1 MKTNILILICLALF
15 AIGGFFT
22 YQNIYRV
29 QLIILKD
36 DQAIITEESWV
47 VGDSL
52 FYRTGEDTQAIS
64 MDLIFD
70 VKQRGLF
77 NKGYGIWVIIGHHL
91 APWKHK
97 SMDIV
102 SQSQAQIEKRDLKKY
117 APTVGLVLMGL
128 GLCLTLF
135 FILKKVVRLKKE
147 RKVQSGEAL
156 DQSQDQR
163 AYEGQEL
170 IVDFF
175 LSIFRA
181 QKGLPAS
188 AESMF
193 RPVDTRRPDGNS
205 TYELRVKKGDDWASR
220 RMTIGP
226 IGEDSGSRSKC
237 YYVIYDDHIVIK
249 ITPRPLVDFE
259 RYIQSINRDNQ
270 IALLLSPRECLV
282 PRIAVILKKIIPHQ
296 VNTDQPIESQE
307 KQYIS
312 WLSENTEAQ
321 SHLKIGN
328 GFAYFMDLS
337 KYFFLGHILQRI
349 HSIEDKMSDEILKH
363 PTLLW
368 SNVEFEAR
376 YGSQNADICDQ
387 LNPVYTSFHTRI
399 YDLLQQHHLDG
410 AVSEF
415 NLKEWFLIYLSGSKP
430 TTADLDAK
438 PSVFSDMYATTMKL
452 FNEKRAAV
460 ENYRRMVRSYVL
472 SRNLKQHSSAIS
484 SMIINLLDLLY
495 WLGQKKLAM
504 RDLKPDNLL
513 VAGNPA
519 KFPQF
524 LGSANMYSIGL
535 IDVETA
541 VSYEAPDPKGIRQPP
556 LGGTPSHATPT
567 HQLRNSTIL
576 DIYKDLPLILHL
588 QDWYATAAMIY
599 QVVTGERLFEKTA
612 KHLIKLKKNI
622 KERSAKESGAI
633 PILKEISLSFWRVA
647 EQEFDAKTAEN
658 EKKLRFIS
666 QILSPESKA
675 ILLDKVTVTQ
685 KSVQK
690 AVQRL
695 IQSQKVFKGDKILKN
710 LLAAPPLKVHH
721 FRIKFNDEKA
731 RQLSPEDRQAAT
743 KFLNDLIY
751 LKRQS
756 EHLTLTTNSLSKS
769 VPAISAYDLLKS
781 MFIIVLVQ
789 MSQKRF
795 GIAPSKK

>member
-15 AIGGFFT
+15 AVGGFFT
-22 YQNIYRV
+22 YQNVYKV
-29 QLIILKD
+29 QVIILKD
-36 DQAIITEESWV
+36 EQAIITPESWV

-52 FYRTGEDTQAIS
+52 FYRSGEETRAIS
-64 MDLIFD
+64 MDKIFD
-70 VKQRGLF
+70 VKQRGLL
-77 NKGYGIWVIIGHHL
+77 NKGYGVWVIIKHHL

-97 SMDIV
+97 SLDIV
-102 SQSQAQIEKRDLKKY
+102 SQAQIEKRDLKKW
-117 APTVGLVLMGL
+117 APTVGLVLVGL

-135 FILKKVVRLKKE
+135 FVLKKVIRLRKK
-147 RKVQSGEAL
+147 RKVRTVDTS
-156 DQSQDQR
+156 DQAKNQR
-163 AYEGQEL
+163 TYEGREQ
-170 IVDFF
+170 VVNFF

-181 QKGLPAS
+181 QKELPAS
-188 AESMF
+188 AEAMF

-237 YYVIYDDHIVIK
+237 YYVIYDDHIVVK
-249 ITPRPLVDFE
+249 VLPKPLVDFD
-259 RYIQSINRDNQ
+259 RYVKSINRDNQ
-270 IALLLSPRECLV
+270 IAQILSPRECLV

-296 VNTDQPIESQE
+296 VNSDQPIESQE
-307 KQYIS
+307 KQYIE
-312 WLSENTEAQ
+312 WLHDNPEAQ
-321 SHLKIGN
+321 SHLKIGD

-349 HSIEDKMSDEILKH
+349 HSTEDKMSDEILKH

-399 YDLLQQHHLDG
+399 YDLLQQHNLDG

-415 NLKEWFLIYLSGSKP
+415 NLKEWFLVYLSGSKP
-430 TTADLDAK
+430 PTTDLDAK
-438 PSVFSDMYATTMKL
+438 PSVYSDMYATTMKL
-452 FNEKRAAV
+452 FNEKRTAV
-460 ENYRRMVRSYVL
+460 ENYQRMIRSYVL

-484 SMIINLLDLLY
+484 SMIMNLLDLLC

-576 DIYKDLPLILHL
+576 DTYKDLPLILHL

-599 QVVTGERLFEKTA
+599 QVVTGERLFEETA
-612 KHLIKLKKNI
+612 RHLIKLKKSI
-622 KERSAKESGAI
+622 KERIAKNSGSASV
-633 PILKEISLSFWRVA
+633 LKKVSLSFWWMA
-647 EQEFDAKTAEN
+647 QQEFDAKTAEN
-658 EKKLRFIS
+658 EKKLRFIN
-666 QILSPESKA
+666 QIISPESNA
-675 ILLDKVTVTQ
+675 LLLDKISITR

-690 AVQRL
+690 AVQHL
-695 IQSQKVFKGDKILKN
+695 VQSQKVFKGDKILKN
-710 LLAAPPLKVHH
+710 FVAAPALKVHH
-721 FRIKFNDEKA
+721 FRIKFNEEKA

-751 LKRQS
+751 LKKQS
-756 EHLTLTTNSLSKS
+756 EHLALTTNLLSKS
-769 VPAISAYDLLKS
+769 VPAISAYDLLKA
-781 MFIIVLVQ
+781 MFTVVLVQ
-789 MSQKRF
+789 MCQKQF
-795 GIAPSKK
+795 GIASSKK

>member
-15 AIGGFFT
+15 AVGGFFT
-22 YQNIYRV
+22 YQNIYSV
-29 QLIILKD
+29 QVIILKD
-36 DQAIITEESWV
+36 EQAIITEESWV

-52 FYRTGEDTQAIS
+52 FYRSGEETNAIS
-64 MDLIFD
+64 MDQVFD
-70 VKQRGLF
+70 VKQRGLI
-77 NKGYGIWVIIGHHL
+77 NKGYGIWVIIKRHL

-102 SQSQAQIEKRDLKKY
+102 SQAQIEKWDIKKW
-117 APTVGLVLMGL
+117 APTVGFVLMGL
-128 GLCLTLF
+128 GLCLTLY
-135 FILKKVVRLKKE
+135 FIIKKIVRLSKK
-147 RKVQSGEAL
+147 RKARSGDAFG
-156 DQSQDQR
+156 QGKSQR
-163 AYEGQEL
+163 IYEGQEL
-170 IVDFF
+170 IVNFF

-181 QKGLPAS
+181 QKGLPS
-188 AESMF
+188 TAEAMF

-205 TYELRVKKGDDWASR
+205 TYELRVKTGDDWTSR

-237 YYVIYDDHIVIK
+237 YYVIYDDHIVVK
-249 ITPRPLVDFE
+249 VTPKPLVDFE
-259 RYIQSINRDNQ
+259 RYVQSINRDNQ
-270 IALLLSPRECLV
+270 IALLLAPRECLV

-296 VNTDQPIESQE
+296 VNSDQPIESQE
-307 KQYIS
+307 KQNIK
-312 WLSENTEAQ
+312 WLTENIESQ
-321 SHLKIGN
+321 SHLKIGD

-368 SNVEFEAR
+368 SNVDFEAR
-376 YGSQNADICDQ
+376 YGTQNADICDQ

-399 YDLLQQHHLDG
+399 YDLLQQHHMDG

-415 NLKEWFLIYLSGSKP
+415 NLKEWFLVYLSGSKP
-430 TTADLDAK
+430 TTAELDAK
-438 PSVFSDMYATTMKL
+438 PSVFSEMYATTMKL

-460 ENYRRMVRSYVL
+460 ESFRRMIRSYVL

-495 WLGQKKLAM
+495 WLDKKKLAM

-513 VAGNPA
+513 VAGNPT

-524 LGSANMYSIGL
+524 LGSATMYSIGL

-541 VSYEAPDPKGIRQPP
+541 VSYDAADPKEIRQPP
-556 LGGTPSHATPT
+556 LGGTPSHATPP
-567 HQLRNSTIL
+567 HQLRNSTIVEV
-576 DIYKDLPLILHL
+576 YKDLPLILHL
-588 QDWYATAAMIY
+588 QDWYATAAMLY

-612 KHLIKLKKNI
+612 KHLIKLKKII
-622 KERSAKESGAI
+622 KERSAKGSKSTPG
-633 PILKEISLSFWRVA
+633 LKEISLSFWRMA
-647 EQEFDAKTAEN
+647 LQEFDTKSAEN
-658 EKKLRFIS
+658 EKKLRFIN
-666 QILSPESKA
+666 QIMSPESNSM
-675 ILLDKVTVTQ
+675 LLDKISVTQ

-690 AVQRL
+690 AVQHL
-695 IQSQKVFKGDKILKN
+695 VDSQKIFKGDKIIKN
-710 LLAAPPLKVHH
+710 LVAAPPLKIHH

-756 EHLTLTTNSLSKS
+756 EHLMLTSNLLSKS
-769 VPAISAYDLLKS
+769 VPAISAYDLLKA
-781 MFIIVLVQ
+781 MFIVVHVQ

-795 GIAPSKK
+795 GIATAKK

>member
-15 AIGGFFT
+15 AVGGFFT
-22 YQNIYRV
+22 YQNIYSV
-29 QLIILKD
+29 QVIILKD
-36 DQAIITEESWV
+36 EQAIITEESWV

-52 FYRTGEDTQAIS
+52 FYRSGEETNAIS
-64 MDLIFD
+64 MDQVFD
-70 VKQRGLF
+70 VKQRGLI
-77 NKGYGIWVIIGHHL
+77 NKGYGIWVIIKRHL

-102 SQSQAQIEKRDLKKY
+102 SQAQIEKWDIKKW
-117 APTVGLVLMGL
+117 APTVGFVLMGL
-128 GLCLTLF
+128 GLCLTLY
-135 FILKKVVRLKKE
+135 FIIKKIVRLSKK
-147 RKVQSGEAL
+147 RKARSGDAL
-156 DQSQDQR
+156 GQGKSQR
-163 AYEGQEL
+163 IYEGQEL
-170 IVDFF
+170 IVNFF

-181 QKGLPAS
+181 QKGLPS
-188 AESMF
+188 TAEAMF

-205 TYELRVKKGDDWASR
+205 TYELRVKTGDDWTSR

-237 YYVIYDDHIVIK
+237 YYVIYDDHIVVK
-249 ITPRPLVDFE
+249 VTPKPLVDFE
-259 RYIQSINRDNQ
+259 RYVQSINRDNQ
-270 IALLLSPRECLV
+270 IALLLAPRECLV

-296 VNTDQPIESQE
+296 VNSDQPIESQE
-307 KQYIS
+307 KQYIK
-312 WLSENTEAQ
+312 WLTENIESQ
-321 SHLKIGN
+321 SHLKIGD

-368 SNVEFEAR
+368 SNVDFEAR
-376 YGSQNADICDQ
+376 YGTQNADICDQ

-399 YDLLQQHHLDG
+399 YDLLQQHHMDG

-415 NLKEWFLIYLSGSKP
+415 NLKEWFLVYLSGSKP
-430 TTADLDAK
+430 TTAELDAK
-438 PSVFSDMYATTMKL
+438 PSVFSEMYATTMKL

-460 ENYRRMVRSYVL
+460 ESFRRMIRSYVL

-495 WLGQKKLAM
+495 WLDKKKLAM

-513 VAGNPA
+513 VAGNPT

-524 LGSANMYSIGL
+524 LGSATMYSIGL

-541 VSYEAPDPKGIRQPP
+541 VSYDAADPKEIRQPP

-567 HQLRNSTIL
+567 PHLRNSTIVEV
-576 DIYKDLPLILHL
+576 YKDLPLILHL
-588 QDWYATAAMIY
+588 QDWYATAAMLY

-612 KHLIKLKKNI
+612 KHLIKLKKII
-622 KERSAKESGAI
+622 KERSAKGSKSTPG
-633 PILKEISLSFWRVA
+633 LKEISLSFWRMA
-647 EQEFDAKTAEN
+647 LQEFDTKSAEN
-658 EKKLRFIS
+658 EKKLRFIN
-666 QILSPESKA
+666 QIMSPESNSM
-675 ILLDKVTVTQ
+675 LLDKISVTQ

-690 AVQRL
+690 AVQHL
-695 IQSQKVFKGDKILKN
+695 VDSQKIFKGDKIIKN
-710 LLAAPPLKVHH
+710 LVAAPPLKIHH

-756 EHLTLTTNSLSKS
+756 EHLMLTSNLLSKS
-769 VPAISAYDLLKS
+769 VPAISAYDLLKA
-781 MFIIVLVQ
+781 MFIVVHVQ

-795 GIAPSKK
+795 GIATAKK